1 MACIS
6 EAYNIFDT
14 KSINNS
20 SNIKPVTYGYIYAT
34 SNPKITSAHPSYAA
48 SILKNDEG
56 RLYIDD
62 NWFGKF
68 ILPLT
73 IKNNDIIEISK
84 YRWGR
89 INIF

>member
-6 EAYNIFDT
+6 EAYNIFNT

-20 SNIKPVTYGYIYAT
+20 SNIKTPTYGYIYAT
-34 SNPKITSAHPSYAA
+34 SNPKTPSCHPSYAA
-48 SILKNDEG
+48 LILKNEEG
-56 RLYIDD
+56 KLYIDD

-73 IKNNDIIEISK
+73 IKNNDIIEISE

-89 INIF
+89 ISIF